1 MRIGFTCGVFDLYH
15 PGHVMMLKE
24 CKDHCDFLIVAIN
37 KAENISPEINP
48 GKRNPIYSIEERM
61 LILKSCKYVD
71 DVLSYNSEAELM
83 DILALKKIHVRFM
96 GDDYR
101 NRKITGAEFKIP
113 IFYTNR
119 DHGFSTTYYLNKIKG
134 GTYQNE

>member
-48 GKRNPIYSIEERM
+48 GKRNPIYSIEERI

-71 DVLSYNSEAELM
+71 DVLSYNSEAELSE
-83 DILALKKIHVRFM
+83 ILALKKIHIRFM

-101 NRKITGAEFKIP
+101 NRKITGAEFNLP
-113 IFYTNR
+113 IFYTSR
-119 DHGFSTTYYLNKIKG
+119 DHGLSTTYYLNKIKG
-134 GTYQNE
+134 DSLI